1 MAYYNP
7 YIWLGSLS
15 SAIYPINNQGPLFH
29 YSHDNGTPKTRYAA
43 KALSLGWILISYLPR
58 WKFYCI
64 QLALSF
70 LLHHVSYIDILP
82 GKALTQPQRTF
93 SSSITALVHLFPP
106 QSLAQLKE
114 VFLSVWKSNSRSIC
128 SIESWLVNDGILKN
142 GLWKNP
148 YKPISGTWIIIP
160 SWSALLW
167 RKGGG
172 TLRFSWTIITTWATR
187 KKTTP
192 ILSIESWLFKVP
204 GSLFSWFIS

>member
-1 MAYYNP
+1 MIKKHQHMSQEKKPPTFHCTGWLIWILIMAYYNP

-82 GKALTQPQRTF
+82 GKALTQHNEL
-93 SSSITALVHLFPP
+93 SAA
-106 QSLAQLKE
+106 QSLLSSTFFHPKAWLNSKRFFYLFEKATPEVSAQLNPGW
-114 VFLSVWKSNSRSIC
+114 SMMGYWKMVYEKI
-128 SIESWLVNDGILKN
+128 
-142 GLWKNP
+142 
-148 YKPISGTWIIIP
+148 PIN
-160 SWSALLW
+160 
-167 RKGGG
+167 
-172 TLRFSWTIITTWATR
+172 
-187 KKTTP
+187 
-192 ILSIESWLFKVP
+192 LFQAR
-204 GSLFSWFIS
+204 GS